1 MPDSGSEVRLDR
13 QAILA
18 TEDMLTRCVLR
29 LQASRAPES
38 RALGE
43 EAEEQLL
50 RLVEAIA
57 RYDKLV
63 RLHGGDG
70 RRPAYAEPAP
80 EIPAEV
86 KT

>member
-1 MPDSGSEVRLDR
+1 MPEPGPEVRLDR
-13 QAILA
+13 AAILA
-18 TEDMLTRCVLR
+18 TEEMLTRCVLR

-50 RLVEAIA
+50 RLCEAIA

-70 RRPAYAEPAP
+70 WRPAYAELAP